1 MEIAHGIL
9 TVLKQ
14 AATLFR
20 ENGIAY
26 CLAGGLAVSLLA
38 KPRATEDVDL
48 IVLLDERDFP
58 SFEALV
64 RSRFDVIQVRDVMR
78 FRTASIW
85 RFILGDGNEGMVILD
100 LILAERDEYREAI
113 ANAVEIVVDDCRI
126 NIITPQ
132 DLIAVKQLAGR
143 PVDLMDIEAL
153 REAAANGEW

>member
-1 MEIAHGIL
+1 VEITRGIL
-9 TVLKQ
+9 NVLKH

-38 KPRATEDVDL
+38 RPRATEDVDL
-48 IVLLDERDFP
+48 FVVLEECDFP

-64 RSRFDVIQVRDVMR
+64 RSHFEVNQVRDVMR

-85 RFILGDGNEGMVILD
+85 RFVLGDGNEGIVILD
-100 LILAERDEYREAI
+100 LILADRDEYRTAI
-113 ANAVEIVVDDCRI
+113 ANAVEIVVDDCLI
-126 NIITPQ
+126 NVIELQ

-153 REAAANGEW
+153 REVLENGEW